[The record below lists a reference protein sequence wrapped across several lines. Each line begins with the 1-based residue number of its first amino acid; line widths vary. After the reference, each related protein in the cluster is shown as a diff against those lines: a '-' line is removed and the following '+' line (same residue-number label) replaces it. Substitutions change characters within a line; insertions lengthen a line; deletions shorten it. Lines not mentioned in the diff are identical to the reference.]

1 MDNEVQESQGVCVCV
16 CVVSVRIYWVIRA
29 GNILDNYFFC
39 FVSKN
44 LPPTNHHHD
53 DDNEEHHGW
62 IVSAKLINFYMAHL
76 KLQRV

>member
-1 MDNEVQESQGVCVCV
+1 
-16 CVVSVRIYWVIRA
+16 VIRA